1 MKKLFVIALMFLS
14 ALSAGAQSSLV
25 SQISAACAAAE
36 SVQCNFTQTRHLAM
50 MEEAIVST
58 GKMSYRRPDFLRWE
72 YVSPEPMTLEIDG
85 GTVMVTRGRDGA
97 VSDAGGNKMYR
108 ELTKLLM
115 GAVSGRLLGDEKLFS
130 TQASSDGNVITAILI
145 PIRGDMKRLWN
156 KMTMTFDATS
166 YAALRIYIDEVGGGA
181 TVIKFT
187 Y

>member
-1 MKKLFVIALMFLS
+1 
-14 ALSAGAQSSLV
+14 
-25 SQISAACAAAE
+25 
-36 SVQCNFTQTRHLAM
+36 
-50 MEEAIVST
+50 
-58 GKMSYRRPDFLRWE
+58 
-72 YVSPEPMTLEIDG
+72 MTLEIDG